1 MAKSQKK
8 SNREIRKPK
17 QDKPK
22 VEAASSSFLSNAMAG
37 APKATGGPKRGAR

>member
-17 QDKPK
+17 QPKAK
-22 VEAASSSFLSNAMAG
+22 VEVASRSFLSNAMAG
-37 APKATGGPKRGAR
+37 APKAVGGPKRGDK